1 VSGYGPVV
9 GCHEI
14 FDGGH
19 WTRMPKVADRS
30 GRGLQSKA
38 ESRFG
43 VFGTD
48 EVDDNLDF
56 VGQVVAL
63 GIHDFPPQ

>member
-9 GCHEI
+9 GGREI
-14 FDGGH
+14 FDDGH
-19 WTRMPKVADRS
+19 WARMQKVADRS
-30 GRGLQSKA
+30 GRGVLSKA

-56 VGQVVAL
+56 VSQVVAL